1 MLPPM
6 IRRTAVT
13 AVMLAALGAVA
24 STPPAD
30 PADDGDDDPEVADDA
45 LPAPASLG
53 SAETTLLAEAHREL
67 AAVRESH
74 YAHHTVIDEPHGV
87 FDYDCSGFVGYALKR
102 VAPQAFGELVAAT
115 RPRPL
120 AKDFYAFFAK
130 RDRVEHA
137 ADLAP
142 GDIVVWLEPPAKHS
156 RNTGHIM
163 VVDRA
168 PVAGANPGE
177 LVVAII
183 DSSHS
188 GHGRADARIRDHR
201 NGLGTGSIVL
211 LVDSDGKPTG
221 YRWSLAPHSIP
232 YATAIVL
239 GRVP

>member
-1 MLPPM
+1 M
-6 IRRTAVT
+6 TAVLLAT
-13 AVMLAALGAVA
+13 LRAV
-24 STPPAD
+24 SAD
-30 PADDGDDDPEVADDA
+30 PGDDGDDDPEVADDA

-53 SAETTLLAEAHREL
+53 SGETSLIAEAHREL

-102 VAPQAFGELVAAT
+102 VAPQAFGELVTAT

-156 RNTGHIM
+156 RNTGHVM

-188 GHGRADARIRDHR
+188 GHGRADPRIRAHR

-211 LVDSDGKPTG
+211 LVGSDGKPTG

-232 YATAIVL
+232 YATAIAL

>member
-6 IRRTAVT
+6 VRRMVVT
-13 AVMLAALGAVA
+13 AVMLAMVCPLAAEPG
-24 STPPAD
+24 
-30 PADDGDDDPEVADDA
+30 DDSDDDPEVTDDA
-45 LPAPASLG
+45 LPAPAALG
-53 SAETTLLAEAHREL
+53 SAAMTLVAEAHREL

-130 RDRVEHA
+130 HDHIERV

-142 GDIVVWLEPPAKHS
+142 GDIIAWLEPPVKRS
-156 RNTGHIM
+156 RNTGHVM
-163 VVDRA
+163 VVDQA

-188 GHGRADARIRDHR
+188 GHGHADARIRDHR
-201 NGLGTGSIVL
+201 NGLGAGSIVL

-221 YRWSLAPHSIP
+221 YRWSLAPHSVR
-232 YATAIVL
+232 YATAIAL
-239 GRVP
+239 GHVP